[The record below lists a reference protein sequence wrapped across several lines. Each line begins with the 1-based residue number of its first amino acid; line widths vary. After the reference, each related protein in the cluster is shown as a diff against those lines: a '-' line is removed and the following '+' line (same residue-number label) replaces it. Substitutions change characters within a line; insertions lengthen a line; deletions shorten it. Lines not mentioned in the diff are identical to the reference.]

1 VESGGGPAPIDEREV
16 RAVQGALAVLLLAA
30 FVFRLPLLV
39 TGIAVVVLIGAALG
53 SRFNGFHLVYRTV
66 VAPRL
71 RAPRAWVE
79 PAAVRMLDAL
89 ATALLLVAAAA
100 FAVGIDGIGWLFA
113 LAEAAVA
120 VVEATTGY
128 NAALELYERVRSR

>member
-1 VESGGGPAPIDEREV
+1 VEPAGGSAPIDEREL
-16 RAVQGALAVLLLAA
+16 RAVQGALGILLLAA
-30 FVFRLPLLV
+30 FVFRIPLLV
-39 TGIAVVVLIGAALG
+39 TGLAIVVVIGAAFG
-53 SRFNGFHLVYRTV
+53 SRFNAFHVVYRTV
-66 VAPRL
+66 VGPRL
-71 RAPRAWVE
+71 EPARAWVA
-79 PAAVRMLDAL
+79 PIAVRMLDVL
-89 ATALLLVAAAA
+89 AAALLLIAAAA